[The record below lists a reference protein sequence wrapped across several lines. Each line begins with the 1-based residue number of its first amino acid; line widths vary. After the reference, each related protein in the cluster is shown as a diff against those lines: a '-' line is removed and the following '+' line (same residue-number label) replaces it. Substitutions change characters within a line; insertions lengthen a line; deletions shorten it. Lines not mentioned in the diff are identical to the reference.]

1 MIQQQLTVH
10 GKHSEAEVEVFL
22 PVEGA
27 EFAAQRS
34 IDGDDGWVVVHLRST
49 AKIPNLLKQ
58 ERTDAL
64 AIALLLHTAC
74 PSAPLVEQ
82 TEGDFSKNVPPLKGP
97 AKELA
102 REVRLALGWPLPNA
116 ADA

>member
-1 MIQQQLTVH
+1 MIEQRLTVH
-10 GKHSEAEVEVFL
+10 GKHEDAEVDAFL

-49 AKIPNLLKQ
+49 AKIPDLLKQ
-58 ERTDAL
+58 DRTDAL

-74 PSAPLVEQ
+74 PSASLVEP
-82 TEGDFSKNVPPLKGP
+82 TEGDFDKNVPPLKGP
-97 AKELA
+97 AKDLA
-102 REVRLALGWPLPNA
+102 REVRVALGWPLPQSA
-116 ADA
+116 AS